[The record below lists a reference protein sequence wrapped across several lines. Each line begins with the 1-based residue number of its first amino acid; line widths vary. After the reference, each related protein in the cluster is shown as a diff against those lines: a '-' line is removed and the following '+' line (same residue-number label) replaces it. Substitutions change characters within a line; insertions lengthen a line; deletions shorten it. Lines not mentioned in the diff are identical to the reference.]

1 MNHPCTYALL
11 AGLLAVACAKT
22 QAPEPLEVDDYRFVQ
37 VAAERLPDMN
47 EPRQSHVM
55 VSLNGEF
62 TAIGGHTTGFV
73 TSQTAEY
80 FKNGKWHLVPS
91 LYVHDDPIY
100 AHFPDGRVL
109 VAGGYEKDFGIGQ
122 TWGAEVYDP
131 TTHQFSYLPI
141 LDQKRVRCNALTLE
155 NGNVVISG
163 NWYARDWTEKY
174 DGEAFVKLIDGSE
187 ERTNPYI
194 LATAPDSAVVFGMRD
209 PYDKLLERKVDR
221 LDGTFFEVPLLRDWE
236 PYRYPAGD
244 MLRYQTGKYDW
255 LLPAADTAGTRAF
268 LQVQQGRFMLLEWP
282 RQLPIQGPWGPI
294 FWQPD
299 LQVEPE
305 SHTVWINSWNENHG
319 GRFYFACLDYEALI
333 KGGSPDWTIYYT
345 DYDDQYPSNVRL
357 LALPGGDILLAG
369 GDQGSNYQPVS
380 TVWLFHTQPDALP
393 SNRWI
398 WILAGLLLILLCLG
412 LFRRNRKTEEESPQP
427 APQPASDLL
436 SRITSLMEEE
446 QLFRKKDF
454 RIGDLAS
461 RLGTNSTYISAC
473 LNSQQGISF
482 PSFVAKYRVEL
493 AQKLMREAREKPLSI
508 IADESGFA
516 SEASFFRTFKQFT
529 GETPTEWKGKVI

>member
-11 AGLLAVACAKT
+11 AGLLAVACAKAP
-22 QAPEPLEVDDYRFVQ
+22 APEPLEADGYRFVP
-37 VAAERLPDMN
+37 VKAERLPDMN
-47 EPRQSHVM
+47 EPRQNHVM

-80 FKNGKWHLVPS
+80 FKKGKWHLVPS
-91 LYVHDDPIY
+91 LYVHDDPIF
-100 AHFPDGRVL
+100 AQFPDGRVL

-122 TWGAEVYDP
+122 TWGAEVFDP
-131 TTHQFSYLPI
+131 ATHQFSYLPI
-141 LDQKRVRCNALTLE
+141 LDQKRARCNALTLE

-174 DGEAFVKLIDGSE
+174 DGEAFVRLIDGSE

-194 LATAPDSAVVFGMRD
+194 LATAPDSAIVFGMRD

-236 PYRYPAGD
+236 PYRYPAGN
-244 MLRYQTGKYDW
+244 MLRYRTGKYDW

-268 LQVQQGRFMLLEWP
+268 LQVQQGRFTLLEWP
-282 RQLPIQGPWGPI
+282 RQLPVQGPWGPI
-294 FWQPD
+294 IWQPD

-305 SHTVWINSWNENHG
+305 SHTVWINSWDVNHS
-319 GRFYFACLDYEALI
+319 GRYYFACLNYEALL
-333 KGGSPDWTIYYT
+333 KGENPDWTVYYT

-380 TVWLFHTQPDALP
+380 TVWLFHTKPDALP

-398 WILAGLLLILLCLG
+398 WILAVLLLILLCLV

-446 QLFRKKDF
+446 QLFRQKDF

-493 AQKLMREAREKPLSI
+493 AQKLMRETPEKPLSI
-508 IADESGFA
+508 IAEESGFA